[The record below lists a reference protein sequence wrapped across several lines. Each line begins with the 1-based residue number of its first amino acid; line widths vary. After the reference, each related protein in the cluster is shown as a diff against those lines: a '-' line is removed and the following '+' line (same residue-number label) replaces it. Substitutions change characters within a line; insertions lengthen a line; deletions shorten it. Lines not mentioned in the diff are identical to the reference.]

1 MNTRVTLFSAVLIFR
16 GAGRPFAVICVYTT
30 QPSFAFEI
38 PDSLLTYLRAMGSI
52 LCTIQQKQV
61 LSLADK
67 AKVDFI
73 AK

>member
-1 MNTRVTLFSAVLIFR
+1 MPVLR
-16 GAGRPFAVICVYTT
+16 GGGEPFALVCVYSLN
-30 QPSFAFEI
+30 PYFIFDLPGPALSFLSA
-38 PDSLLTYLRAMGSI
+38 LGLV
-52 LCTIQQKQV
+52 LCSVQQKQV

>member
-1 MNTRVTLFSAVLIFR
+1 MIFFTAVLIL
-16 GAGRPFAVICVYTT
+16 AAADRPFAIVCVYTT
-30 QPSFAFEI
+30 QPNFAFEI

-52 LCTIQQKQV
+52 LCTIQEKQV

>member
-1 MNTRVTLFSAVLIFR
+1 MVYAAVLISR
-16 GAGRPFAVICVYTT
+16 GTDRPFAVICVYTT
-30 QPSFAFEI
+30 EPAYGFEL
-38 PDSLLTYLRAMGSI
+38 PRPLLTHLRAMGSI
-52 LCTIQQKQV
+52 LCTIQEKQV